1 MNLYFDIE
9 TIPLENTKKIYNK
22 EILEHYKDYINFKEE
37 FNMIYCISVWVNTKE
52 KWFYTKTFSS
62 EWNLEKEKEVIES
75 FFNIIYTQEKKKT
88 KKQKQI
94 NFIWYNIKWFDIPFI
109 LKRALFHW
117 IRIPNKLKF
126 YKQKP
131 REIDYIIDLL
141 EIYKT
146 IWFWNKSINL
156 ETLTLFLWLTNPKDN
171 ESGIKWSEVAK
182 FVKEWKWKE
191 VEKYCEKDVK
201 ACFDICDKFVKL
213 NVI

>member
-9 TIPLENTKKIYNK
+9 TIPLENTEKLYNK
-22 EILEHYKDYINFKEE
+22 EILEHYKEYKDFKEE
-37 FNMIYCISVWVNTKE
+37 FNMIYCISVWANTKE

-62 EWNLEKEKEVIES
+62 EWDLEKEKEIIES
-75 FFNIIYTQEKKKT
+75 FFKIIQDQEEKKK
-88 KKQKQI
+88 KI

-117 IRIPNKLKF
+117 VKIPNELKF
-126 YKQKP
+126 YNQKP

-141 EIYKT
+141 EVYKT
-146 IWFWNKSINL
+146 IWLWNNSVNL
-156 ETLTLFLWLTNPKDN
+156 ETLTLFLSLTNPKDN
-171 ESGIKWSEVAK
+171 KSGVKWSEVAK

-201 ACFDICDKFVKL
+201 ACFDIYNKFIEL